1 MTYRL
6 NLLAL
11 VLAGSLWAMVL
22 VIGGA
27 WVASSPP
34 DAWGGVG
41 PAVRLAGLSAI
52 AAGQFVFLVAV
63 ADRLCPGANRTVVAS
78 VELIAGAAFALGLL
92 GTIAALA
99 AGASS

>member
-1 MTYRL
+1 MTHRL
-6 NLLAL
+6 NLF
-11 VLAGSLWAMVL
+11 VLIAAGSLWAMVL

-27 WVASSPP
+27 VVASSPP
-34 DAWGGVG
+34 QAWGGVG
-41 PAVRLAGLSAI
+41 PAVRMAGLSAI

-63 ADRLCPGANRTVVAS
+63 ADRLCPGANRAVVAS
-78 VELIAGAAFALGLL
+78 VELIAGATFALGLL